1 MTDRAASGS
10 SATLARLA
18 VLVAIGYVTL
28 GPAYPLY
35 LAVVNGGGLILC
47 GLWMRQA

>member
-18 VLVAIGYVTL
+18 VLVAIVALVAALRERAFAANRRENPTSVG
-28 GPAYPLY
+28 
-35 LAVVNGGGLILC
+35 
-47 GLWMRQA
+47 